1 MEGEKV
7 KSGDFLSLNKKFI
20 FNNNCYST
28 SVCWI

>member
-7 KSGDFLSLNKKFI
+7 QSRDFSFPNIKFI

-28 SVCWI
+28 SVC